1 VKLLALAT
9 LAKLILGGTVTVS
22 ASVALTLPLP
32 SAPVLVFNK
41 PAGGCALAMLLTVV
55 CAIKGD
61 TGRSRPKSKANK
73 PRKLEGLR
81 LANCCDN
88 RESFINDLVQARMAC
103 ALFLT
108 RTGAPEFILLCAD
121 FKVWVQK
128 SMRNLSHGCMKC
140 RLNSQKD
147 G

>member
-1 VKLLALAT
+1 MKVPGVAVLASV
-9 LAKLILGGTVTVS
+9 ILGGTVTVS

-32 SAPVLVFNK
+32 FAPALVFNK
-41 PAGGCALAMLLTVV
+41 PAGGCALAILLTVV

-61 TGRSRPKSKANK
+61 TGRSRPKSKTDK

-103 ALFLT
+103 ALFLAH
-108 RTGAPEFILLCAD
+108 RSAPEFILLRAD
-121 FKVWVQK
+121 FKVRVQK
-128 SMRNLSHGCMKC
+128 SMRNLSRGRMK
-140 RLNSQKD
+140 RHLNS
-147 G
+147 